1 MFELVPKNRKRS
13 TQSLGRPFLYSHH
26 FLSFANRAVTALAQF
41 TAETFLYQVVQAVAQ
56 GFEADAVDDL
66 AHEGSHEE
74 LASFTEA
81 DATLLHIEEGIL
93 VELAHGSSVA
103 TLYIIGIDLEL
114 GLGIHACLACET
126 EVTVG
131 LL

>member
-41 TAETFLYQVVQAVAQ
+41 ATEAFLDQVVQAVAQ
-56 GFEADAVDDL
+56 GFEADAIDDL

-74 LASFTEA
+74 LAGFAEA
-81 DATLLHIEEGIL
+81 NAALLHVEEGIF
-93 VELAHGSSVA
+93 VELAHGSAVT

-114 GLGIHACLACET
+114 GLGVHACLACET